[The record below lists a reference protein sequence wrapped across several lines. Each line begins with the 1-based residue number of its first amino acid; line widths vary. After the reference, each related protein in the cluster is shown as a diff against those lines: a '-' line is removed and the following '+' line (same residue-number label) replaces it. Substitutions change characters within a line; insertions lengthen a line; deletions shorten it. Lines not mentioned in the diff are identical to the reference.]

1 MFFAKKR
8 ILLDTGNRL
17 TFNCN
22 ETIYLKNKITQ
33 ELYTRIFKPF
43 YIPLLA
49 LICGW
54 LLIKS
59 KNSQG
64 FTKYKFKIFAAGVA
78 IISMSEISTKFYSLN
93 LIQSIIISLI
103 PFLLFVLFY
112 YFFKKQ
118 SNLQIS

>member
-8 ILLDTGNRL
+8 ILLDTGNRFS
-17 TFNCN
+17 FNCN
-22 ETIYLKNKITQ
+22 ETTYLRNKITQ
-33 ELYTRIFKPF
+33 ELYPRIFKPF